1 MKKIFLI
8 ATLAIFTLTASAQR
22 WQNAPADN
30 TGRNLT
36 FLSITKSLSSTD
48 SIKPCGSE
56 SFYKFNAITAAKT
69 LIIKTTEAKLWDR
82 VTVEFTCDTLTPG
95 RVVTFST
102 GTGANINTLWTSSS
116 GNTIT
121 VKTSKKAVVTF
132 LYDGTAWSEE
142 KRSVQ
147 Q

>member
-36 FLSITKSLSSTD
+36 FLTVNKLLAAND

-56 SFYKFNAITAAKT
+56 SFYKCTSILANKT
-69 LIIKTTEAKLWDR
+69 LTIKTTEAKLWDR
-82 VTVEFTCDTLTPG
+82 VTLQFTSDSI
-95 RVVTFST
+95 RVVTF
-102 GTGANINTLWTSSS
+102 GTGWSGGSRLWTTVS
-116 GNTIT
+116 GNTIAT
-121 VKTSKKAVVTF
+121 KANKKSLITF
-132 LYDGTAWSEE
+132 LYDGTYWGEE
-142 KRSVQ
+142 SRSLQ
-147 Q
+147 Y